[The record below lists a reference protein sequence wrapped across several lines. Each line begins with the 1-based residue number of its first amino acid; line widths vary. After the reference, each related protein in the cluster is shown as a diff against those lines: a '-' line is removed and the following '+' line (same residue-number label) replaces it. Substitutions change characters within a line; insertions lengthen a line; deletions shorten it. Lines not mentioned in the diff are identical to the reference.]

1 MTLDAFITVTDDD
14 SLIASLHSK
23 QDDADDFE
31 TANTGVTAVQGEV
44 TGMPD
49 NADVG
54 WFYDSGDGSVKEE
67 TVATGLDLL
76 KSELYEALAF
86 YDAVEVHIQVQQVN
100 YSALEIG
107 LIRSYVACAR
117 RGLYLVGSNTDLT
130 VAERRTWLAANLLGP
145 STMTHTEPAA
155 WAFQF
160 LGLVLVDDDA
170 GNPYEVDC
178 FC

>member
-1 MTLDAFITVTDDD
+1 M
-14 SLIASLHSK
+14 IASLHTE

-31 TANTGVTAVQGEV
+31 DNNTGVTAVQGEV

-76 KSELYEALAF
+76 KSELYEALSF

-130 VAERRTWLAANLLGP
+130 VAVRRTWLAANLLGP
-145 STMTHTEPAA
+145 MY
-155 WAFQF
+155 
-160 LGLVLVDDDA
+160 DDA
-170 GNPYEVDC
+170 HRTGVVGVSSSWVLCWWIQFRQSLQSRLYLLILTLRRELNLV
-178 FC
+178 